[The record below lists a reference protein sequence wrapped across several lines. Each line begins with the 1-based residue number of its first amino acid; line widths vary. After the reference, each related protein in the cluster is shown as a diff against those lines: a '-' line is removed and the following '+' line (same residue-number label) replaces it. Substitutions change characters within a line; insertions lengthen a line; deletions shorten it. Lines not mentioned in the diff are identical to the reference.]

1 VTNNRRRE
9 LTEALFGVAPTL
21 AFRVDLSLWTVL
33 KQTLRL
39 GVEHS
44 AVKSTHHEWVV
55 EVTNFVEK
63 VDLIFAR
70 KQRRAYAVYRRV
82 APPLLKERTNVIL
95 GPLILVPLS
104 HLIIKS
110 TLLVQKLYKLRVC
123 FAPPE
128 IEVPDLEIT
137 PD

>member
-1 VTNNRRRE
+1 
-9 LTEALFGVAPTL
+9 
-21 AFRVDLSLWTVL
+21 VDLSLWTV
-33 KQTLRL
+33 
-39 GVEHS
+39 
-44 AVKSTHHEWVV
+44 HEWVV

-82 APPLLKERTNVIL
+82 APPL
-95 GPLILVPLS
+95 
-104 HLIIKS
+104 IIKS